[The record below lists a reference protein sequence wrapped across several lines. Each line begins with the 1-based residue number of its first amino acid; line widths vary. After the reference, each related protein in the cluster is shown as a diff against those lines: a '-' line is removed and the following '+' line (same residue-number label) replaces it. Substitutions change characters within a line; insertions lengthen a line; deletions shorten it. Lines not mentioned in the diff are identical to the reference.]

1 MCRLFYQN
9 REFRMSSIEDQINA
23 ILIEEFELP
32 EESLTPDADLRDD
45 LGLDSL
51 DAIDLARKLE
61 EQKGIQIDTQALVE
75 LNTLGDVY
83 ALVTKLSSEV

>member
-1 MCRLFYQN
+1 
-9 REFRMSSIEDQINA
+9 MSSITEQVNL

-32 EESLTPDADLRDD
+32 ADSLTADAQLRDD

-51 DAIDLARKLE
+51 DAVDLASKLE
-61 EQKGIQIDTQALVE
+61 EQKGIHIETRALAE

-83 ALVTKLSSEV
+83 ALVQELTTKD

>member
-1 MCRLFYQN
+1 
-9 REFRMSSIEDQINA
+9 MSRIEDQINA

-61 EQKGIQIDTQALVE
+61 EQRGIQIDTQA
-75 LNTLGDVY
+75 
-83 ALVTKLSSEV
+83 

>member
-1 MCRLFYQN
+1 
-9 REFRMSSIEDQINA
+9 MSRIEDQINA

-61 EQKGIQIDTQALVE
+61 EQRGIQIDTQALVE

-83 ALVTKLSSEV
+83 ALVTKLSSEA